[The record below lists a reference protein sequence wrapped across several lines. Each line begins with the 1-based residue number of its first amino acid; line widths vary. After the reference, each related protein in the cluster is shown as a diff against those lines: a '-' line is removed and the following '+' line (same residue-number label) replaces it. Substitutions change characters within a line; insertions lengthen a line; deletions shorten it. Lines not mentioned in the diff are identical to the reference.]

1 MGLEEY
7 RAKRDFRKTVEP
19 EGKEAPAGEH
29 VFVVQEHKASHLHY
43 DFRLA
48 LDGVLKSWAVPKGL
62 PEEPNV
68 RRLAVQT
75 EDHPLDYAHFE
86 GSIPKGEY
94 GAGEVRIWD
103 EGSFVLKERGADK
116 LVFVLLGRRLKGP
129 YALVR
134 FKGKEQDSKNWLV
147 MKL

>member
-7 RAKRDFRKTVEP
+7 KSKRDFQRTREP
-19 EGKEAPAGEH
+19 EGKQVEGEYNI
-29 VFVVQEHKASHLHY
+29 FVVQEHHATHLHY

-48 LDGVLKSWAVPKGL
+48 LDGVLKSWAVPKGV
-62 PEEPNV
+62 PEEPKV
-68 RRLAVQT
+68 RKLAVQT
-75 EDHPLDYAHFE
+75 EDHPLDYAYFE

-103 EGSFVLKERGADK
+103 KGPFQLKERGPDK
-116 LVFVLLGRRLKGP
+116 LVFTLMGERLKGT

-134 FKGKEQDSKNWLV
+134 FKGREKQAKNWLI